1 MVWFRWHAVETVEY
15 EYFTPLLGC
24 VRRKGWN
31 IYKHVY
37 VPLCGVEAKET
48 ADISD
53 CLANH

>member
-1 MVWFRWHAVETVEY
+1 METVEY